1 MEKEKKQALDRNIRQ
16 CLSYTIK
23 NNGPFRWSSVLGFTA
38 EELKAHLKERFEEGM
53 SFSNYGEWVISF
65 YIPKRCYN
73 FASIRDP
80 DFRNFYSLKNIVPR
94 WLKDAQHQKKQIS
107 KKVLDKYKLWD
118 LLPIGNIDKFLVN

>member
-1 MEKEKKQALDRNIRQ
+1 MKEPKQALDRNIRQ

-23 NNGPFRWSSVLGFTA
+23 NNGPFRWSTILGFTA
-38 EELKAHLKERFEEGM
+38 EEFRKHIENKFEEGM
-53 SFSNYGEWVISF
+53 SFSNYGKWVISF

-73 FASIRDP
+73 FKSIRDP

-107 KKVLDKYKLWD
+107 KKIVNQFGLWD
-118 LLPIGNIDKFLVN
+118 IMPIGNFEKYLVD